1 MRYPSGIGSG
11 VGERV
16 VESGEVV
23 AAGVDALADAGGMA
37 MGATEPPRGK
47 PPPAMRAIPTASS
60 TTPAD
65 TVSERGMRLF
75 SDADRMPSE
84 RASTAVRRTR
94 AAAKL
99 RERGFGALLVSPG
112 ADLFYLAGY
121 QVFASERL
129 TCLVLDPDAKAT
141 IVCPELE
148 APRVAV
154 AAPDIARRTWGET
167 EDPYVAVASLVR
179 TAGSIAVADQMWAAF
194 VLKLQAALPDR
205 SFTVASEITREL
217 RMRKDAVEVEAL
229 RLVSESADRAYRG
242 ILERPFAGR
251 TEREIGADLGELLR
265 AEGHDEVGFTIVA
278 SGANGAS
285 PHHETSDRR
294 VAEGDTVVLDF
305 GGAMR
310 GYRSDITRTVHVS
323 PTAGHEEQKV
333 HDVVR
338 RAQEAGY
345 AAARKGATAES
356 IDAAARRV
364 IDEAGYGEFFIHRTG
379 HGIGLDGHEHPYL
392 VRGNRETLEPGMA
405 FSIEP
410 GIYLPG
416 RFGVRIED
424 IAVIDADGSVRPLNR
439 ADHAF
444 ATVA

>member
-1 MRYPSGIGSG
+1 
-11 VGERV
+11 
-16 VESGEVV
+16 
-23 AAGVDALADAGGMA
+23 
-37 MGATEPPRGK
+37 
-47 PPPAMRAIPTASS
+47 
-60 TTPAD
+60 
-65 TVSERGMRLF
+65 
-75 SDADRMPSE
+75 MPSE
-84 RASTAVRRTR
+84 RASTADRRTR

-99 RERGFGALLVSPG
+99 RERGFGALLLSPG

-121 QVFASERL
+121 QIFASERL
-129 TCLVLDPDAKAT
+129 TCLVLDRDGKAT
-141 IVCPELE
+141 IVCPEFE

-154 AAPDIARRTWGET
+154 AAPDIERSTWGET
-167 EDPYVAVASLVR
+167 DDPYAAVAALVR
-179 TAGSIAVADQMWAAF
+179 APGAVAVADQMWAAF
-194 VLKLQAALPDR
+194 VLKLEAALSGR
-205 SFTVASEITREL
+205 AFVVASEITRQL
-217 RMRKDAVEVEAL
+217 RIRKDEAEVDAL
-229 RLVSESADRAYRG
+229 RLVSESADRAYSR
-242 ILERPFAGR
+242 ILERHFAGR
-251 TEREIGADLGELLR
+251 TEREIGADLAELLR
-265 AEGHDEVGFTIVA
+265 AEGHDEVAFTIVA

-285 PHHETSDRR
+285 PHHETADRR
-294 VAEGDTVVLDF
+294 IAEGDTVVLDF

-310 GYRSDITRTVHVS
+310 GYRSDITRTVHVGR
-323 PTAGHEEQKV
+323 TAGREEQKV

-345 AAARKGATAES
+345 GAARKGASAES
-356 IDAAARRV
+356 VDAAARRV

-392 VRGNRETLEPGMA
+392 VRGNRERLEPGMA

-424 IAVIDADGSVRPLNR
+424 VAVIDADGSARPLNR